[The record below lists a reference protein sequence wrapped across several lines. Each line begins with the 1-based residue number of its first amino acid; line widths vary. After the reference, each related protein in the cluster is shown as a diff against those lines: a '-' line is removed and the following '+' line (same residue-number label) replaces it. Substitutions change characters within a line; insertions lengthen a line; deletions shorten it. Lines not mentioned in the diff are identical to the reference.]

1 MSNVLQ
7 DIFKDHYEEMLY
19 ILHPRKSVI
28 ENVDR
33 MINCGDPSFGGA
45 MYGCTQCGTL
55 KFVPFRCHSRFC
67 PTCGTKYSI
76 DRTTSMS
83 FKIIN
88 AQHRHCVFTIDSEL
102 RHFFLENRKL
112 LGLLFDAV
120 QSVIFRAFFKD
131 NKSECS
137 TPGFILVLH
146 TFGRDLK
153 WNPHIHCLVS
163 EGGIGNSGLWRPK
176 KYFDY
181 TFLRNAFRTALLDL
195 MEKKLGSSFKKVKAR
210 CYKEHEHGFYVYAKP
225 NKCNP
230 KIVAKYIG
238 RYLGRPVIATS
249 RIDRYDGETVTFHY
263 NRHEDNRLIT
273 ESVPVMEFIQRLI
286 QHIPEK
292 HFKQIRYYGLYA
304 GNHKNDSKL
313 NLAIVKEKRKIFLSF
328 NRWRDCILHSFG
340 YDPLKCPCCGETMT
354 FLDLYYNHQHISLSD
369 EIRNKYIKNPPE
381 GMTADDIRH
390 MSEDDLLDMD
400 YFLNEDDVFDED
412 FPGAEGF
419 YIF

>member
-45 MYGCTQCGTL
+45 MYGCSKCGTF

-67 PTCGTKYSI
+67 PICGTKYSI

-120 QSVIFRAFFKD
+120 QSVIFRAFYKD
-131 NKSECS
+131 NKSECF

-163 EGGIGNSGLWRPK
+163 EGGIGNSGLWRSK
-176 KYFDY
+176 KHFNY

-195 MEKKLGSSFKKVKAR
+195 MEKELGVSFKKVKAR
-210 CYKEHEHGFYVYAKP
+210 CYQEHKHGFYVYAKP

-230 KIVAKYIG
+230 KIVTKYIG

-249 RIDRYDGETVTFHY
+249 RIDHYDGETVTFHY

-273 ESVPVMEFIQRLI
+273 KSVPVMQFIQRLI

-313 NLAIVKEKRKIFLSF
+313 NLAIAKEKRKIFLSF

-354 FLDLYYNHQHISLSD
+354 FLDLYYNHQHISLKQRWRKLRELWMIMNMKRSIPLYFN
-369 EIRNKYIKNPPE
+369 ELKLLAIPFLICCS
-381 GMTADDIRH
+381 TAKR
-390 MSEDDLLDMD
+390 ELT
-400 YFLNEDDVFDED
+400 
-412 FPGAEGF
+412 ARTCR
-419 YIF
+419 